1 LAPKKRK
8 IKEELREKRIPIRIS
23 EFELNTLKSKA
34 KSYGTNTSMYLRNL
48 GVNYPVKSI
57 VNREDVLALI
67 KTNGDLGKLGG
78 LLKLWLSKNGNDKD
92 SLSDQGG
99 YGNIDVLIDEM
110 EALLQVLH
118 ADTLRLTNKI

>member
-1 LAPKKRK
+1 MAPKKKRL
-8 IKEELREKRIPIRIS
+8 KENLREKRIPIRVN
-23 EFELNTLKSKA
+23 EFELNRLKNTA
-34 KSYGTNTSMYLRNL
+34 KSYEVNTSAYLRNL